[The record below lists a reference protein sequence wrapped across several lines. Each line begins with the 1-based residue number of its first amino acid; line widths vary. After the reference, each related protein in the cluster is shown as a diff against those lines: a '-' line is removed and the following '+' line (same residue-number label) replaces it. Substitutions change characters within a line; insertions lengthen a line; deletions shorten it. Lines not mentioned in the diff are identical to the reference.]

1 MKMKKTDIGVVAFMY
16 AVCAFFY
23 VYSFDLHE
31 DSLTYPRFTI
41 ILLFGLTTLYLIQMI
56 IAARKFG
63 VESGVD
69 TVFAGFKSAQFFIS
83 FAFTIV
89 YFFLMKYLGF
99 FSATVLFM
107 VAALVY
113 LKVPVIHSVIAVI
126 GVNVMIYVAFVEFLG
141 VRLPK
146 GFLI

>member
-1 MKMKKTDIGVVAFMY
+1 MKMKKTDLGVVGFMY

-23 VYSFDLHE
+23 VYSFDLE
-31 DSLTYPRFTI
+31 KGSETYPLFTI
-41 ILLFGLTTLYLIQMI
+41 ALLFGLTTLYLIQMI

-63 VESGVD
+63 VESGVN
-69 TVFAGFKSAQFFIS
+69 TVFAGFKPVQFFV
-83 FAFTIV
+83 AVLLTVV

-99 FSATVLFM
+99 FSATILYM

-113 LKVPVIHSVIAVI
+113 LKVPVIHTVIAVVS
-126 GVNVMIYVAFVEFLG
+126 VNVMIYVAFVEFLG

>member
-41 ILLFGLTTLYLIQMI
+41 VLLFGLTTLYLIQMI

-69 TVFAGFKSAQFFIS
+69 TVFAGFKAAQFFI
-83 FAFTIV
+83 AVVLTIV

-99 FSATVLFM
+99 FSSTIIYM

-113 LKVPVIHSVIAVI
+113 LRVPPLHTVIAVI

-146 GFLI
+146 GLLI

>member
-41 ILLFGLTTLYLIQMI
+41 ALLFGLTTLYLVQMI

-69 TVFAGFKSAQFFIS
+69 TVFAGFKPAQFIVS
-83 FAFTIV
+83 VVLTII
-89 YFFLMKYLGF
+89 YFLMMKYLGF
-99 FSATVLFM
+99 FSATVVYM
-107 VAALVY
+107 IAALVY
-113 LKVPVIHSVIAVI
+113 LKVPPLHTVIAVV

-146 GFLI
+146 GLLF

>member
-41 ILLFGLTTLYLIQMI
+41 ILFFGLTTLYLIQMI

-69 TVFAGFKSAQFFIS
+69 TVFAGFKAAQFVVAVIL
-83 FAFTIV
+83 TIV

-99 FSATVLFM
+99 FSATVIYM

-113 LKVPVIHSVIAVI
+113 LRVPPLHTVIAVV
-126 GVNVMIYVAFVEFLG
+126 GVNLMIYVAFVEFLG

-146 GFLI
+146 GLLI